1 MSYSAFEN
9 TPIIVDLLIAANDTG
24 WSLNGDGTAS
34 HVSCNSGYITLLNYP
49 AVAGHTYTITY
60 TVNSISGGYVQ
71 AFAGGAGGTQITT
84 PEIVVETITA
94 GADGTIQL
102 FSNAVCQVQLFNIV
116 DVTVDGDPV
125 TIVYATKNRKWSDN
139 RTTNPAM
146 GLSLYE
152 RTLQIAQNGA
162 IYVQQVGSESRNNF
176 FGVQYDST
184 IKLVDA
190 EKGALLKTYNS
201 IALQA
206 AQLMVTTD
214 GGITTSLGQVSSLI
228 EQDFLKSALNDGVS
242 SINVYDQVGV
252 YGASFLRDQNQD
264 IINGDALA
272 GNYIIVELITT
283 KSAMPL
289 RLFTVAINDSQK
301 KIGNR

>member
-1 MSYSAFEN
+1 MSYTGVEN
-9 TPIIVDLLIAANDTG
+9 NNIVVDLLLAANDTG
-24 WSLNGDGTAS
+24 WSILSDGIAQHVVCNGGNIS
-34 HVSCNSGYITLLNYP
+34 LLNYP
-49 AVAGHTYTITY
+49 VIQGNIYQITYTIL
-60 TVNSISGGYVQ
+60 SINTGSIQ
-71 AFAGGAGGTQITT
+71 AFIGGTGGGIFTS

-94 GADGTIQL
+94 ASNGIIQIFSDANCTIQL
-102 FSNAVCQVQLFNIV
+102 FNVRDIT
-116 DVTVDGDPV
+116 TVDPV
-125 TIVYATKNRKWSDN
+125 TIAYATKNRKWSDN

-152 RTLQIAQNGA
+152 RTLQIATDGNV
-162 IYVQQVGSESRNNF
+162 YVQQVGSDSRNNF

-184 IKLVDA
+184 IKFVDA

-201 IALQA
+201 IALQS

-242 SINVYDQVGV
+242 SINVYAQVGIF
-252 YGASFLRDQNQD
+252 GASFLRDQNQD

-283 KSAMPL
+283 QSAVPL
-289 RLFTVAINDSQK
+289 RLFTVAINDSLK

>member
-1 MSYSAFEN
+1 MGTQQAFQN
-9 TPIIVDLLIAANDTG
+9 NNISVDLVALVNTTG
-24 WSLNGDGTAS
+24 WTINTDGTAT
-34 HVSCNSGYITLLNYP
+34 HTTCNDGYITLLGYS
-49 AVAGHTYTITY
+49 AIAGHTYTVTY
-60 TVNSISGGYVQ
+60 TVNSIPGGYVQ
-71 AFAGGAGGTQITT
+71 AFAGTTGGVQVTT
-84 PEIVVETITA
+84 PEIVVDTITA
-94 GADGTIQL
+94 AADGTVQL
-102 FSNAVCQVQLFNIV
+102 FSNANCVVQLFNIT
-116 DVTVDGDPV
+116 DTTISDPV
-125 TIVYATKNRKWSDN
+125 TIAYATKNRKWSDN

-152 RTLQIAQNGA
+152 RTLQIATDGA
-162 IYVQQVGSESRNNF
+162 VYVQQVGSESRNNF

-184 IKLVDA
+184 IKFVDA

-242 SINVYDQVGV
+242 AINVYAQVGIF
-252 YGASFLRDQNQD
+252 GASFLRDQNQD

-283 KSAMPL
+283 NGAVPL
-289 RLFTVAINDSQK
+289 RLFTVGINDSLK

>member
-1 MSYSAFEN
+1 MPTAIEN
-9 TPIIVDLLIAANDTG
+9 NPIIVDLVAQSNYTG
-24 WSLNGDGTAS
+24 WVLNSDGSATHS
-34 HVSCNSGYITLLNYP
+34 SCQGGNITLLNYP
-49 AVAGHTYTITY
+49 VIANHTYQLTYTI
-60 TVNSISGGYVQ
+60 NSISGGYVQ
-71 AFAGGAGGTQITT
+71 SFAGGTGGTQVTE
-84 PEIVVETITA
+84 PEIVTDTIVA
-94 GADGTIQL
+94 ASNGSIQL
-102 FSNAVCQVQLFNIV
+102 FSNTNCVVQLFNIR
-116 DVTVDGDPV
+116 DTTTVDPV
-125 TIVYATKNRKWSDN
+125 TIAYATKNRKWSDN

-152 RTLQIAQNGA
+152 RTLQIATDGN
-162 IYVQQVGSESRNNF
+162 IYVQQVGSDSRNNF

-184 IKLVDA
+184 IKFVDA

-228 EQDFLKSALNDGVS
+228 QEDFLKSALNDGVS
-242 SINVYDQVGV
+242 AINVYAQVGIF
-252 YGASFLRDQNQD
+252 GASFLRDQNQD

-283 KSAMPL
+283 NGAIPIK
-289 RLFTVAINDSQK
+289 LFTVAINDSLK